1 MTTHT
6 KVISCRVAGVTF
18 EGRQEK
24 IARLQGHEPC
34 RIEPEPDNPYDPNA
48 LKVMIASA
56 EGPQHVGYVPRQ
68 LAAEIAPHLEG
79 EALMITFNRVT
90 GGFEMWDG
98 SAANLGLVITIAY
111 PTDEGEL

>member
-1 MTTHT
+1 MNPTHR
-6 KVISCRVAGVTF
+6 VVMCRIAGVTF

-24 IARLQGHEPC
+24 IARLHGNEPC

-48 LKVMIASA
+48 LKVMIASD
-56 EGPQHVGYVPRQ
+56 EGPTHVGYVPRN

-98 SAANLGLVITIAY
+98 GTANLGLVISITF
-111 PTDEGEL
+111 PTDDGEL